1 MKFTVK
7 QLALLGSIFWD
18 DRDNFEEFEIVAQ
31 AIKDFIDLGDRYDIE
46 LLMTFI
52 KSALPEKPKG
62 ALAKEET
69 LKHFVGKCEYW
80 FKPV

>member
-7 QLALLGSIFWD
+7 QLALLGSIFWND
-18 DRDNFEEFEIVAQ
+18 KDNFAEFEIVAQ
-31 AIKDFIDLGDRYDIE
+31 AIKDFIDLGDPYDIE

>member
-31 AIKDFIDLGDRYDIE
+31 AAKDFIELGDPYDIE
-46 LLMTFI
+46 LLMIFI